1 MENYFDFYTLPV
13 SFHPDAATV
22 KATFYERSK
31 TYHPDRYAQGDSSKM
46 LEALTL
52 AAHNNK
58 AYKTLSNSDATMAY
72 VLELAGVITHDEK
85 YALPPAFLMEMMDI
99 NEAVSDFEAE
109 PGNETAKTQ
118 LLNTIQEQ
126 FDTWQAAAE
135 TLIHRYEAGEKSNEL
150 LLQIKDM
157 YYRRKY
163 LLRIQERI
171 NKFASRQSS

>member
-1 MENYFDFYTLPV
+1 MENYFEFYSLPV
-13 SFHPDAATV
+13 SFHPDAVLV
-22 KATFYERSK
+22 KAKFYELSK
-31 TYHPDRYAQGDSSKM
+31 AYHPDRYAQGDSSKM

-72 VLELAGVITHDEK
+72 VLEMAGVLQHDEK

-99 NEAVSDFEAE
+99 NEAVSDFETE
-109 PGNETAKTQ
+109 PDNTNAKTQ
-118 LLNTIQEQ
+118 VINELQAQLENWQSSAEKLIQ
-126 FDTWQAAAE
+126 
-135 TLIHRYEAGEKSNEL
+135 RYEAGEKGDEL

-171 NKFASRQSS
+171 NKFASR